1 MEKVLVTGASGFIG
15 AHCIIKLLDKGYH
28 VRGTVR
34 NMERVTQL
42 KEMFAQHTDKVEN
55 LSFVPLDL
63 MSDTGW
69 KAAASGCTYIMHVA
83 SPVPTTLPKD
93 ENEIILPAREGT
105 LRALR
110 AGTDAGVKRVVLTSS
125 IAAVCYGHSD
135 HSKTFTEA
143 DWSVIDS
150 GDVMAYPKSKTI
162 AEQAAWQLM
171 EETGTDMELVTINPC
186 LVFGPALEKDIGSS
200 LEVVKKMLKGEMPG
214 APKIGWPIVDVRDV
228 AEMHLLAMTNPEAK
242 GQRFICANDTMWMMD
257 IAKVLQQHFPQYRR
271 KLPKR
276 TLPNWLIKATA
287 LFDAQIRSVLT
298 ELDKPQHVSSQK
310 ARDVL
315 GWTPR
320 SNEEAIV
327 SAAKSMI
334 EYKVV

>member
-15 AHCIIKLLDKGYH
+15 AHCIIKLLEKGYD